1 MNPFVHIPSIRANPY
16 SSVVVIISHSGSY
29 RVVMHKNRGQLA
41 CDYIHVKHATGHGW
55 VQRCYTRLSLCS
67 SACTDCL
74 SQKDTHK
81 IDSLKSLQKELGGT
95 AEQLF
100 PIIYTPAH
108 G

>member
-1 MNPFVHIPSIRANPY
+1 MLLGKAGY
-16 SSVVVIISHSGSY
+16 SAV
-29 RVVMHKNRGQLA
+29 
-41 CDYIHVKHATGHGW
+41 
-55 VQRCYTRLSLCS
+55 TR
-67 SACTDCL
+67 DCL
-74 SQKDTHK
+74 YARVRGRIVYQRDTHE

>member
-1 MNPFVHIPSIRANPY
+1 MLLGMAGY
-16 SSVVVIISHSGSY
+16 SAV
-29 RVVMHKNRGQLA
+29 
-41 CDYIHVKHATGHGW
+41 
-55 VQRCYTRLSLCS
+55 TR
-67 SACTDCL
+67 DCL
-74 SQKDTHK
+74 YAQVRVRIVYQRDTHE

>member
-1 MNPFVHIPSIRANPY
+1 MLLGMAGY
-16 SSVVVIISHSGSY
+16 SAVT
-29 RVVMHKNRGQLA
+29 RVRRYARVRGQIV
-41 CDYIHVKHATGHGW
+41 Y
-55 VQRCYTRLSLCS
+55 QR
-67 SACTDCL
+67 
-74 SQKDTHK
+74 DTHE